1 MEIVCLVLSI
11 CGFLAGIL
19 SFTCSIIT
27 STRVARKKDVCIL
40 KEIVIKLQK
49 RVDMFL

>member
-11 CGFLAGIL
+11 CGFLAGVL
-19 SFTCSIIT
+19 SFTYSIMA
-27 STRVARKKDVCIL
+27 STHMARKKDVCML